1 MRNGAVGCSGGHR
14 RKESDRD
21 VYRDYGIEDRRIS
34 SAVHAQVF
42 SKVDGVIVGNM
53 LIFWIANDGMGLIM

>member
-1 MRNGAVGCSGGHR
+1 MRDGAAGCSGGHR

-34 SAVHAQVF
+34 AAVHAQV
-42 SKVDGVIVGNM
+42 SAKVDGVIGQYKN
-53 LIFWIANDGMGLIM
+53 LIG